1 MSERSIVH
9 MDLDSFFVSVE
20 CLRDS
25 RLQGKP
31 LIIGGGSDR
40 GVVASCSYEARR
52 FGIHSAMPMKLAR
65 RLCPDALIIGG
76 DMELYSRYS
85 SLVTDVVEAS
95 SPIVEK
101 ASIDEFYIDF
111 TGMDRFFGTW
121 KWALELK
128 ANIIKETGLPISFA
142 LSSNKTVSKIGTGE
156 SKPNGQMKVQYGNEK
171 LFLSPL
177 SVRKI

>member
-1 MSERSIVH
+1 MAERSIVH

-25 RLQGKP
+25 RLLGKP

-76 DMELYSRYS
+76 DMEL
-85 SLVTDVVEAS
+85 
-95 SPIVEK
+95 
-101 ASIDEFYIDF
+101 
-111 TGMDRFFGTW
+111 
-121 KWALELK
+121 
-128 ANIIKETGLPISFA
+128 
-142 LSSNKTVSKIGTGE
+142 
-156 SKPNGQMKVQYGNEK
+156 
-171 LFLSPL
+171 
-177 SVRKI
+177 